1 MLQGRAPSER
11 VPEEEMRKLQVGG
24 VKMKKW
30 VYVTV
35 IIVIILG
42 LLFDKALF
50 DVVVSSDLPGWI
62 KWIILR

>member
-1 MLQGRAPSER
+1 
-11 VPEEEMRKLQVGG
+11 
-24 VKMKKW
+24 MKKW